1 MARRDC
7 LVAALQKHVG
17 SVQTNPVHCGTH
29 LVWELPP
36 DFPSAVELQTRMLK
50 QQVGVYTLRDRNIG
64 DPDYLENCDRYL
76 LLGFA
81 ALPESAI
88 EEGISKLARAL

>member
-1 MARRDC
+1 
-7 LVAALQKHVG
+7 
-17 SVQTNPVHCGTH
+17 VHCGTH

-36 DFPSAVELQTRMLK
+36 DFPSAVKLQTRMLK

-64 DPDYLENCDRYL
+64 DADYLENCDRYL

-81 ALPESAI
+81 SLPEPAI